1 MANSDYVTRG
11 SGSICP
17 TATLFD
23 YMSADGGP
31 TTARIMSYNAFDSA
45 LPDVGDAVMIGQEIM
60 RIESVTL
67 SELVLAR
74 GCADTV
80 PAFHPANST
89 VWFID
94 HASDS
99 VGSDEREYT
108 SGETIGVKV
117 LMRTSGATMET
128 KQSPPNAVVMV
139 GRAGRPY
146 PPGKLQVDGLGFR
159 FNVAL
164 SKDRLSAAM
173 TWVHRDRVLQM
184 DALID
189 HMASSIGPE
198 PGTTYRL
205 KVFDGDGVLKRTQNV
220 SGTTVKYTLGQA
232 ISDLGIA
239 AGGSAVGVLSLY
251 SVRDGLE
258 SFQGYSINFT
268 ATTAGMSGG
277 WGNGWGVA
285 WGS

>member
-11 SGSICP
+11 AGAICP

-23 YMSADGGP
+23 FMLADGAA
-31 TTARIMSYNAFDSA
+31 TTVRILNYTSTT
-45 LPDVGDAVMIGQEIM
+45 LPEVGDAVMVDHEIM
-60 RIESVTL
+60 RIQSVDL
-67 SELVLAR
+67 PELVLAR

-80 PAFHPANST
+80 PAFHQSNTTA
-89 VWFID
+89 WFFD
-94 HASDS
+94 RSADT

-117 LMRTSGATMET
+117 LMRTSGSTMET
-128 KQSPPNAVVMV
+128 KQSPANALPMV
-139 GRAGRPY
+139 GRAARPY
-146 PPGKLQVDGLGFR
+146 PPAKLLVDGLGFR
-159 FNVAL
+159 FTVPL
-164 SKDRLSAAM
+164 SKDKLSSTL

-189 HMASSIGPE
+189 HMADSIGPE

-205 KVFDGDGVLKRTQNV
+205 KVFNDQGVLKRTVDVND
-220 SGTTVKYTLGQA
+220 TTVKYTLGQA
-232 ISDLGIA
+232 ISDLGIPAGQSA
-239 AGGSAVGVLSLY
+239 AGVLRLY

-258 SFQGYSINFT
+258 SFQGYSINFN
-268 ATTAGMSGG
+268 ATTAGTATG
-277 WGNGWGVA
+277 WGNRWGIA